1 METKE
6 TKARTAK
13 TRSARQQNTGQTK
26 RKMTKEEAKRAAKAR
41 EEAKLK
47 AESQERA
54 KRRAARKAKE
64 REERQQRIEAGRRR
78 SAERSQR
85 RQVEKKRKRNRPAA
99 PEVVYTAP
107 KPFSRNIF
115 LLRLATVVAVV
126 FALTFGISIFF
137 RVETVNVSGTQ
148 LYTAW
153 DVMQA
158 SGIKEGDNL
167 LGLAKAK
174 ASGRITAVLPYVESV
189 RIGIQLPG
197 TVNIEV
203 TESDVIYSIADEQ
216 GNFWLITA
224 SGKVVEQTTAQ
235 NGYTQILGVK
245 LQSPEA
251 DKQATAAELAPQD
264 DTIRDSDRLTTALA
278 IAKNLEQNG
287 IIGEV
292 ASINVENTG
301 ALELWY
307 GDQYQVKLGDTSRL
321 EYKITCMKAAV
332 EQLDDYRSGV
342 LDISFTIWPDRAA
355 YTPFSTD

>member
-6 TKARTAK
+6 TKTRPTSG
-13 TRSARQQNTGQTK
+13 RSAGKANTGQNK

-47 AESQERA
+47 AESRERA

-64 REERQQRIEAGRRR
+64 QEERRQRIEAGRRR

-85 RQVEKKRKRNRPAA
+85 RQVEKSKKRNRPAL
-99 PEVVYTAP
+99 PQVVYTAP
-107 KPFSRNIF
+107 KPFSRNVF

-137 RVETVNVSGTQ
+137 RVENVNVSGTQ

-203 TESDVIYSIADEQ
+203 TESEVIYAIADKQ
-216 GNFWLITA
+216 DRWWLITG
-224 SGKVVEQTTAQ
+224 SGNVVEQTTSDS
-235 NGYTQILGVK
+235 GYTQILGVK
-245 LQSPEA
+245 LVSPEA
-251 DKQATAAELAPQD
+251 GKPAVAAELAPQE
-264 DTIRDSDRLTTALA
+264 DTIRDSDRLTAALT
-278 IAKNLEQNG
+278 IAKYLEHNG
-287 IIGEV
+287 IIGGA
-292 ASINVENTG
+292 ASIDVENTG
-301 ALELWY
+301 SMELWY
-307 GDQYQVKLGDTSRL
+307 GDQYLVKLGDTTRL
-321 EYKITCMKAAV
+321 DYKIACLKAAV
-332 EQLDDYRSGV
+332 EQMEDYRTGV
-342 LDISFTIWPDRAA
+342 LDISFTTWPDQPA
-355 YTPFSTD
+355 YTPFSEE

>member
-6 TKARTAK
+6 TKARTPK
-13 TRSARQQNTGQTK
+13 SRPARQKNTGQPK
-26 RKMTKEEAKRAAKAR
+26 QKMTKEEAKRAAKAR

-47 AESQERA
+47 AESRERA

-85 RQVEKKRKRNRPAA
+85 RQVEKAKRKPRPTL
-99 PEVVYTAP
+99 PQLVYTAP
-107 KPFSRNIF
+107 KPFSRNVF

-137 RVETVNVSGTQ
+137 RVETVSVSGTK

-174 ASGRITAVLPYVESV
+174 AGGRISAALPYVESV

-197 TVNIEV
+197 TVNIEI
-203 TESDVIYSIADEQ
+203 TESEVLYAITDQ
-216 GNFWLITA
+216 NGGWWLVTA
-224 SGKVVEQTTAQ
+224 SGSVVEQAAQ
-235 NGYTQILGVK
+235 GSGYTQILGVK
-245 LQSPEA
+245 LDAPQEGKPA
-251 DKQATAAELAPQD
+251 VAAEMAAQE
-264 DTIRDSDRLTTALA
+264 DTIRDSDRLTLALA
-278 IAKNLEQNG
+278 IAKNLELNG
-287 IIGEV
+287 IIGDV
-292 ASINVENTG
+292 ASMNVENTG
-301 ALELWY
+301 SIELWY
-307 GDQYQVKLGDTSRL
+307 GEQYLVKLGDTSRL
-321 EYKITCMKAAV
+321 DYKIVCLKAAV
-332 EQLDDYRSGV
+332 EQMKDYRRGV
-342 LDISFTIWPDRAA
+342 LDISFTTWPDQPA
-355 YTPFSTD
+355 YTPFIEE

>member
-6 TKARTAK
+6 TKARATRS
-13 TRSARQQNTGQTK
+13 RSARQNNTGQTK

-47 AESQERA
+47 AESKERA

-64 REERQQRIEAGRRR
+64 REERAQRIEAGRRR

-85 RQVEKKRKRNRPAA
+85 RQAEKKQKRNRPAA

-107 KPFSRNIF
+107 KPFSRNGF

-174 ASGRITAVLPYVESV
+174 ASGRITATLPYVESV
-189 RIGIQLPG
+189 RIGIRLPG
-197 TVNIEV
+197 TVNIEI
-203 TESDVIYSIADEQ
+203 TESEVIYAIADEQ
-216 GNFWLITA
+216 GGWWLITA
-224 SGKVVEQTTAQ
+224 SGGVVEQTTQ
-235 NGYTQILGVK
+235 NSGYTQILGVV

-251 DKQATAAELAPQD
+251 GKPASAAELAPD
-264 DTIRDSDRLTTALA
+264 GDTIRDSDRLSTALT

-287 IIGEV
+287 IIGDVE
-292 ASINVENTG
+292 SINVENTG
-301 ALELWY
+301 ALVLWY

-321 EYKITCMKAAV
+321 DYKIACLKAAV
-332 EQLDDYRSGV
+332 EQMEDYRSGV
-342 LDISFTIWPDRAA
+342 LDISFTTWPDQPA
-355 YTPFSTD
+355 YTPFSED